1 MGKFGIAE
9 RACGVS
15 IILLVDILV
24 STKMSVEQV
33 YLLPD
38 RGSTVRLGRAPPRA
52 RYYGNQFGN
61 GANCKTIGQ
70 IDLASDSP
78 TNNYVFA
85 VL

>member
-38 RGSTVRLGRAPPRA
+38 RGSSEHDGHDQSR
-52 RYYGNQFGN
+52 
-61 GANCKTIGQ
+61 GASPKSAKKVT
-70 IDLASDSP
+70 SKKRDSEGKG
-78 TNNYVFA
+78 
-85 VL
+85 